1 MVLYIFSPEL
11 ETLGVVSNYN
21 SLTHVRQFAGSGSFK
36 LKAPFSESLFR
47 LLVEDGIL
55 YWEDAGKRQAVYIDS
70 VICEE
75 EGGAATITASGK
87 NIRAYL
93 GRRIVWNNV
102 NFSGTVEDFARQI
115 VTSEAISPSME
126 SRKIPLLAL
135 GARAGLA
142 PTITRETEHENVETL
157 LDDVTAASGVGFD
170 IVLDKATRSLSF
182 VAFEGV
188 DRRTT
193 QNAAPWAIVSR
204 DRNNVVTETYTR
216 SGSSFRNAALVSGY
230 TDEET
235 GERFEVEINAGSG
248 LSRREVYIGGSSTKP
263 KPDEEAEE
271 TEEEALERYREE
283 LLQKGEEKLAGQ
295 VKVESLEVEP
305 VSSLLERLDVGD
317 KVTAIERRYDL
328 LAQTYV
334 SEITSYYGSGGRSFD
349 VTLGDAVPT
358 TYKKM
363 RKELV

>member
-1 MVLYIFSPEL
+1 MNLYVFSPEL
-11 ETLGVVSNYN
+11 ETLGIVSNYN

-36 LKAPFSESLFR
+36 LKSPFSETLSR
-47 LLVEDGIL
+47 LLVEDNVL
-55 YWEDAGKRQAVYIDS
+55 YWEDVGKKHAVYIDS

-75 EGGAATITASGK
+75 EDGAATITASGK

-93 GRRIVWNNV
+93 GRRIVWSNV

-115 VTSEAISPSME
+115 VTSEAISPSMA
-126 SRKIPLLAL
+126 SRTIPLLSL
-135 GARAGLA
+135 GARAGLT
-142 PTITRETEHENVETL
+142 PTITRETENENVETL

-170 IVLDKATRSLSF
+170 IVVDKTSRGLSF
-182 VAFEGV
+182 VAFEGA

-193 QNAAPWAIVSR
+193 QRATPWVIVSR
-204 DRNNVVTETYTR
+204 DRNNIVTETYTR
-216 SGSSFRNAALVSGY
+216 SGASFRNAALVSGY

-248 LSRREVYIGGSSTKP
+248 LSRREVYIGGGSTKP
-263 KPDEEAEE
+263 KPDEEAGE

-295 VKVESLEVEP
+295 VKVVSLEVEP
-305 VSSLLERLDVGD
+305 DSSLLERLDVGD
-317 KVTAIERRYDL
+317 KVTAIERRYNL
-328 LAQTYV
+328 SAQTYV
-334 SEITSYYGSGGRSFD
+334 SEITTYYGSGGRSFD

-358 TYKKM
+358 IYKKM
-363 RKELV
+363 KKELE